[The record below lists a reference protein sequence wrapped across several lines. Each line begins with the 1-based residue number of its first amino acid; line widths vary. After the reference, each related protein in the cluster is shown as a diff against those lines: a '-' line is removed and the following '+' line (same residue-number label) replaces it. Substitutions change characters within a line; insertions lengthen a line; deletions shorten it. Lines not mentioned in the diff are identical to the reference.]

1 VTVKTLLYRNR
12 IPLVLLGMILI
23 WGLGGFLLYQ
33 TFLWRISLPGKI
45 FLFAVWAFYFVY
57 LIFAEMVWFLA
68 RRRKRFP
75 MKAQGEDILIV
86 APHQDDCVAMAGGY
100 AIQTLKKGGKVKILY
115 LTDGPEND
123 KVTRRNEALEAW
135 QVLGLGDSAL
145 VFLPYHTL
153 VGFTTREEMDR
164 CIDDIAHWIQIFKPQ
179 TIFVPL
185 YEGGHFQH
193 DVANYMVHCAIKQIG
208 FSGKIYEAP
217 LYNFYVSLRTTPE
230 KILSGFLRYVPF
242 VNLCYPP
249 EPIQNDPLF
258 ELEMTSEELETKKQM
273 LSCFR
278 TQQPHQL
285 VARFGFPDRY
295 QKFHSYDYSQPPF
308 RYQYSIARV
317 INWLKEIPVVQKPIS
332 QMFKWTRTIHPDP
345 CYTITRIPGGA
356 S

>member
-1 VTVKTLLYRNR
+1 MNYR
-12 IPLVLLGMILI
+12 IPLVLFGMILL
-23 WGLGGFLLYQ
+23 WGLGGF
-33 TFLWRISLPGKI
+33 FFCRMVLWKMPFGLRI
-45 FLFAVWAFYFVY
+45 FLFAGWGFYFVY
-57 LIFAEMVWFLA
+57 LMFTSGVWFLSKK
-68 RRRKRFP
+68 RKRYP
-75 MKAQGEDILIV
+75 MNANGENILVI

-100 AIQTLKKGGKVKILY
+100 AIQTIKKGGKVKVLY

-135 QVLGLGDSAL
+135 RMLGLNASDL

-153 VGFTTREEMDR
+153 TGFTIPEEIR
-164 CIDDIAHWIQIFKPQ
+164 QCTEDITKWIKTFQPQ

-193 DVANYMVHCAIKQIG
+193 DAANYMVHCAVKRIG
-208 FSGKIYEAP
+208 FSGEIYEAP

-242 VNLCYPP
+242 VHISYPP
-249 EPIQNDPLF
+249 EPVQNDSLF
-258 ELEMTSEELETKKQM
+258 ELDMSSEEIELKKQM

-295 QKFHSYDYSQPPF
+295 QKFHAYDYTKPPF
-308 RYQYSIARV
+308 SYQYSIARI
-317 INWLKEIPVVQKPIS
+317 INWLKEVPVIQKLVF

-345 CYTITRIPGGA
+345 RYTITRIPGGA